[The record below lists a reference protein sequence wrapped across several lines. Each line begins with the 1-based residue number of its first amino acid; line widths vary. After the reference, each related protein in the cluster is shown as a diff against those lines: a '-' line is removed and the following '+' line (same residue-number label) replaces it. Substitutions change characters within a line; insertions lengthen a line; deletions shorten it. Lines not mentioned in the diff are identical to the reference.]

1 MFVRLIDIFV
11 HKDLFLNRRNPNQCP
26 IKSTFYVSH
35 EWTDYSQVQDLYA
48 GLFTFNIILFVYNLF
63 CLLYLFVYFYAAGHE
78 IASHTVT
85 HSDGKGFDDV
95 KWADELIGL
104 AEMLVSIVLIYFVY
118 FLSHLFVYICF
129 VNKYFCLQVRY
140 AGVDPQDIKGMRAP
154 FLQVGGSN

>member
-1 MFVRLIDIFV
+1 M
-11 HKDLFLNRRNPNQCP
+11 
-26 IKSTFYVSH
+26 
-35 EWTDYSQVQDLYA
+35 
-48 GLFTFNIILFVYNLF
+48 FTFL
-63 CLLYLFVYFYAAGHE
+63 AGHE

-104 AEMLVSIVLIYFVY
+104 AEMLVSIVLIYVVY
-118 FLSHLFVYICF
+118 FLSHPFVYICF